1 MSDRLLIKSV
11 MCANSHGVFEPEEKD
26 STGKVTRPRRKI
38 KDRINIP
45 DNARVNYNANLRTRK
60 LTVTVDGTDHE
71 LPIDD
76 YSLSLAGRD

>member
-11 MCANSHGVFEPEEKD
+11 MCTCDQGVFEPEERNAEGD
-26 STGKVTRPRRKI
+26 VTKPRKKIQDRIKI
-38 KDRINIP
+38 KDGDTVEYDVDKNLKKLKVK
-45 DNARVNYNANLRTRK
+45 VNGK
-60 LTVTVDGTDHE
+60 KHE